1 MTAKRNENGELEVIK
16 VGNMTFTYRTALL
29 ILILSATPMG
39 EGILDKL
46 GIVKGNVKATE
57 QLEAKIDKIKQQ
69 VKDLD
74 SDVHGLTTSM
84 LEVKKRLDSKPDL
97 GIK

>member
-1 MTAKRNENGELEVIK
+1 MTAKRNEDGELEVIK

-29 ILILSATPMG
+29 VLILSATPMG

-46 GIVKGNVKATE
+46 GVVKASTKATE
-57 QLEAKIDKIKQQ
+57 QLEAKIDKIKDQ

-74 SDVHGLTTSM
+74 SDIHSITASL
-84 LEVKKRLDSKPDL
+84 LDVKRRLDNKPDL
-97 GIK
+97 TIK